1 MPSRP
6 TPHPAERRISANSSR
21 KSDSRWARREEALAL
36 LAGRQHGVVSLAQ
49 LIGLGFSDGA
59 VNHRARSGRLHR
71 VFAGV
76 FALGRPDLTV
86 RGRWMAAVLACG
98 PGAYLS
104 HASAAALHGIRAT
117 GAAKVD
123 VTLTRLSSLTH
134 PRIRIHR
141 RPALTAADLTVV
153 DGIPVTSVA
162 RTLLDLASLRF
173 VTDAQLERACEQAIL
188 DGSFDLREIEEL
200 LRRSRGARGIRKL
213 RAVLER
219 GDLGED
225 VPASGLERRYRDL
238 CAAAG
243 LPRPEINRYLL
254 LGDEYHRVDFLW
266 RRERVVIETD
276 GDRYHSTGWQRR
288 RDARR
293 DEALSR
299 HGFRHARV
307 AEEVIEHDAARAVA
321 IAAVLVRGC

>member
-1 MPSRP
+1 
-6 TPHPAERRISANSSR
+6 
-21 KSDSRWARREEALAL
+21 
-36 LAGRQHGVVSLAQ
+36 
-49 LIGLGFSDGA
+49 
-59 VNHRARSGRLHR
+59 
-71 VFAGV
+71 
-76 FALGRPDLTV
+76 
-86 RGRWMAAVLACG
+86 
-98 PGAYLS
+98 
-104 HASAAALHGIRAT
+104 
-117 GAAKVD
+117 
-123 VTLTRLSSLTH
+123 
-134 PRIRIHR
+134 
-141 RPALTAADLTVV
+141 
-153 DGIPVTSVA
+153 
-162 RTLLDLASLRF
+162 
-173 VTDAQLERACEQAIL
+173 
-188 DGSFDLREIEEL
+188 
-200 LRRSRGARGIRKL
+200 
-213 RAVLER
+213 
-219 GDLGED
+219 